1 MHQEHKNTR
10 RKKAEYSISPFHAV
24 IFGGDGD
31 LAKRKIY
38 PAFYHRFADGQIT
51 EDFCIYAISW
61 SGKDENQFKEQVVE
75 FIKSTIEG
83 NTESHSETI
92 RNFLD
97 HLKILHISEHSEK
110 GYSVLKSV
118 IEKKYHYQIV
128 YYLST
133 PSTAYGD
140 ICKTLKSSGLITQK
154 SKVVL
159 EKPLGN
165 SLETAR
171 QINELVGSSFTEKQV
186 YRIDHYLG
194 KETVQNLM
202 VLRFANHLFEIAWNR
217 ENIDNIQITVS
228 ENLGVENRSAYYD
241 KSGALLDMVQNHL
254 LQLLCLVGM
263 EPPNELDPDSVRNE
277 KLKVLHALRPF
288 SKESVITDSVKGQ
301 YTRGK
306 VNGKEVNSY
315 LEDIGK
321 YDSKTETFV
330 ALKVFVDNW
339 RWKGVPFYL
348 RTGKRMKKRYSEIV
362 INFKSVRHNI
372 FQSDESVPNNRLII
386 RLQPQERIEL
396 VQMTKI
402 PGPGGYRYKPISLKL
417 DFMDSFE
424 ERLPEAY
431 ERLLIDVLRGNQTLF
446 MRQDEL
452 EASWEWIESISNNW
466 KIVDKTNILY
476 ESGTWGPGD
485 QVLEE
490 GDEWITKDES
500 KYF

>member
-1 MHQEHKNTR
+1 MSQENRST
-10 RKKAEYSISPFHAV
+10 KKKKSELKISPFNAV

-38 PAFYHRFADGQIT
+38 PAFYHRFADGQIGG
-51 EDFCIYAISW
+51 DFHIYAISW
-61 SGKDENQFKEQVVE
+61 SGKEERQFREQVVE
-75 FIKSTIEG
+75 FINASFEDDITPHQSKIE
-83 NTESHSETI
+83 EFVQHI
-92 RNFLD
+92 RI
-97 HLKILHISEHSEK
+97 LKISEHTEEH
-110 GYSVLKSV
+110 YATLKNEIS
-118 IEKKYHYQIV
+118 KNPDYQIV
-128 YYLST
+128 YYMST
-133 PSTAYGD
+133 PSSAYGD
-140 ICKTLKSSGLITQK
+140 ICRTLKACGLNTRE

-171 QINELVGSSFTEKQV
+171 QINASISESFKEKQI

-202 VLRFANHLFEIAWNR
+202 VLRFANHLFEIAWNG
-217 ENIDNIQITVS
+217 ENIDNVQITVS
-228 ENLGVENRSAYYD
+228 ENLGVENRAAYYD

-263 EPPNELDPDSVRNE
+263 EPPNALDPDSVRNE

-288 SKESVITDSVKGQ
+288 TKESVITDSVKGQ

-306 VNGKEVNSY
+306 VNGKEVKSY
-315 LEDIGK
+315 LEDIAK

-330 ALKVFVDNW
+330 ALKAYVDNW

-372 FQSDESVPNNRLII
+372 FQADEVVPNNRLII

-417 DFMDSFE
+417 DFMDSFD

-452 EASWEWIESISNNW
+452 EASWEWIESISENW
-466 KIVDKTNILY
+466 KAVDKTNILY

-485 QVLEE
+485 TILEE
-490 GDEWITKDES
+490 GDDWITKDENRNQ
-500 KYF
+500 